1 MHYNYQDGHYP
12 AKAPHYQTLAKIR
25 EEIKKLCYKDC
36 YNLILHKH
44 LGDNFYLILARKKF
58 EEIYGAKLHFIIRPQ
73 HEFLMKFFNIVDYDI
88 YDLDS
93 FVNKNNDLKECF
105 LGTPDVQHQN
115 PDWLHNEVFLS
126 IFPGIPVIGEP
137 FVCVNVFHWFIM
149 YANYWCYIWPCSLG
163 LDTDYLFSVP
173 NPPRGLSIQVKKK
186 LASIAPLNKIVL
198 FAPEA
203 ATTIEIPV
211 QFWNI
216 IAEHVHAQGYTV
228 LVNSQK
234 YRLAHGISAFDLGLS
249 LEDVVALGLS
259 CAGVFGLRSG
269 LCDVLVGAGD
279 RLFVVYPSEL
289 RREMGS
295 LNVPFAFPTGVHE
308 ILLHNWQITGNI
320 VWEGKDLTPALQK
333 QVKAWHRWYLKEKW
347 QAFFSVNKS
356 SKQHHRFW
364 KRIWEQCGGQ
374 AKHFPVANKNI
385 LFRPEPEKITFGPFP
400 IYERSYVSDRVKTS
414 VLGGL
419 LHKVRH
425 NDRSCR
431 LHLFGLCVYSR
442 RFTLFR
448 TTRVLG
454 VTIQKKP
461 WRDRLIEEFTRQLEP
476 ARHKVYLL
484 PYHIGE
490 TYVFLAHAESWLK
503 GDHGDIQVAVW
514 QKNQLPL
521 YRMFLPADI
530 PLVSISMGYGQ
541 QCALFGSEP
550 VTAGEFTVFSADA
563 HIDRTLLAGLRN
575 TGSGDFY
582 AHIKAVLQAGDQL
595 PRPPRIA
602 PAIKSMVDDVLDG
615 FGMKPRFAVLL
626 PEANCSM
633 PLAEE
638 FWQKLAHGLQRKGY
652 GVIVNGSLALDG
664 AKTCKLPIDAFYEL
678 ASRSAGMVSLASGMA
693 VLLSATRVKMDV
705 LYTAFKKKFPGY
717 TSSVA
722 LACYSL
728 RHIEGVLPETVRE
741 WDTDEFSLDS
751 IQENI
756 LARY

>member
-1 MHYNYQDGHYP
+1 MELD
-12 AKAPHYQTLAKIR
+12 R
-25 EEIKKLCYKDC
+25 
-36 YNLILHKH
+36 
-44 LGDNFYLILARKKF
+44 NFYYLVPRT
-58 EEIYGAKLHFIIRPQ
+58 
-73 HEFLMKFFNIVDYDI
+73 
-88 YDLDS
+88 
-93 FVNKNNDLKECF
+93 LK
-105 LGTPDVQHQN
+105 
-115 PDWLHNEVFLS
+115 
-126 IFPGIPVIGEP
+126 
-137 FVCVNVFHWFIM
+137 
-149 YANYWCYIWPCSLG
+149 A
-163 LDTDYLFSVP
+163 FS
-173 NPPRGLSIQVKKK
+173 RQVEKK
-186 LASIAPLNKIVL
+186 LASIAPLDKIVL

-203 ATTIEIPV
+203 NTAIEIPV
-211 QFWNI
+211 EFWNI

-249 LEDVVALGLS
+249 LEDVVALGLF
-259 CAGVFGLRSG
+259 CAGVFSLRSG
-269 LCDVLVGAGD
+269 LCDALVGAGD
-279 RLFVVYPSEL
+279 RLYAVYPSML

-295 LNVPFAFPTGVHE
+295 LTAPFALPTGVHE
-308 ILLHNWQITGNI
+308 ILLHNWQLNGSI
-320 VWEGKDLTPALQK
+320 VWKGTDLTPALQK
-333 QVKAWHRWYLKEKW
+333 LVDAWRANYLKDKRK
-347 QAFFSVNKS
+347 AFFSFNRSLKD
-356 SKQHHRFW
+356 KHRFW
-364 KRIWEQCGGQ
+364 QNNFNHIAGHSKC
-374 AKHFPVANKNI
+374 FPDNNRKYQQSHNK
-385 LFRPEPEKITFGPFP
+385 KITFGPLP
-400 IYERSYVSDRVKTS
+400 IYERRYALDCVKTS

-419 LHKVRH
+419 LHKVRRS
-425 NDRSCR
+425 DRSCR
-431 LHLFGLCVYSR
+431 LHIFGLCVYSR

-503 GDHGDIQVAVW
+503 GDRGDIQVAVW

-521 YRMFLPADI
+521 YRMFLPEDI
-530 PLVSISMGYGQ
+530 PLVSISMEYGQ

-602 PAIKSMVDDVLDG
+602 PAVKSMVDDVLDG

-626 PEANCSM
+626 PEANSSA
-633 PLAEE
+633 PLTEE

-705 LYTAFKKKFPGY
+705 LYTALKDHEGY
-717 TSSVA
+717 TSSVT
-722 LACYSL
+722 LTCYSL